1 MASSAL
7 KKRIEALEQKQNG
20 GVRPTKSISL
30 GPADYLA
37 KREEVIQAKIDGFFV
52 ILECILPMTDNH
64 KPHPDNDLYNK
75 WLSGDRRFP
84 YDAEPDLV
92 VTFQCGLHPP
102 LSECNVVGATKD
114 D

>member
-52 ILECILPMTDNH
+52 ILECHQPVTDNH
-64 KPHPDNDLYNK
+64 KPHPDNGEYNR
-75 WLSGDRRFP
+75 WLEDDRRFP

-92 VTFQCGLHPP
+92 LTLQCDLPP
-102 LSECNVVGATKD
+102 LLSECNVVGATKD
-114 D
+114 